1 MPRGERLMQRF
12 RGAYVA
18 LFVLGLLLASVRLAA
33 GAGEQVR
40 AELNGWGAVP
50 WSMTTSLGNTFV
62 FLTGQINDPSDA
74 SSEFKFFSG
83 ADAWFGNGAF
93 VNIGQIF
100 GG

>member
-18 LFVLGLLLASVRLAA
+18 LFVLGLLLASARLAA

-50 WSMTTSLGNTFV
+50 G
-62 FLTGQINDPSDA
+62 P
-74 SSEFKFFSG
+74 
-83 ADAWFGNGAF
+83 
-93 VNIGQIF
+93 
-100 GG
+100 